1 MRFGLRNT
9 QKRKVK
15 GVYSLATPD
24 KRTKDGTRDNKDQ
37 TRGYHSAIGPISP
50 DFFLV
55 NSRLRDEKL
64 LRLESRLFEVSENVD
79 KEVGGRLGMSAALG
93 VCSGR
98 LNVGELAPSRL
109 DMEPFG
115 VLKFRLGKRPNWA
128 VCREDMEDTERGDA

>member
-64 LRLESRLFEVSENVD
+64 LRLESRLFEASENVD
-79 KEVGGRLGMSAALG
+79 REVGGRLGMSAAFG